1 MCVCVCTHV
10 HVRIVC
16 VFMYVCISIS
26 VCGEGNQPNSYS
38 LTNGLLEYSLLY
50 FDKCYNS
57 VRIKSNQKSTLH
69 KPTEF
74 LFPHWKMQ
82 AKWQGLLAI
91 ECPDKY
97 ARFLA
102 NGIIKNSHNA
112 AKNCY

>member
-1 MCVCVCTHV
+1 MCACVCARMCAL
-10 HVRIVC
+10 
-16 VFMYVCISIS
+16 YVCLCTY
-26 VCGEGNQPNSYS
+26 VYLCMERGTN
-38 LTNGLLEYSLLY
+38 LTHTLTVLLEYSLLY

-69 KPTEF
+69 EPTDF
-74 LFPHWKMQ
+74 FFPHWKMQ